1 MAYAPLF
8 HEVHSDLFLSLCRI
22 INAIAAGERMTRA
35 DILQQ
40 LPNLDWGSL
49 ERANELIDTI
59 FLFQPDG
66 SACLFLDKSIAPR
79 ATMAELIW
87 LRAMLENPGAAFLL
101 PDDLRE
107 KLL

>member
-49 ERANELIDTI
+49 ERANELMTRYSSSSPTALPAS
-59 FLFQPDG
+59 F
-66 SACLFLDKSIAPR
+66 STKASPR
-79 ATMAELIW
+79 ARRWQSSSGFA
-87 LRAMLENPGAAFLL
+87 RC
-101 PDDLRE
+101 
-107 KLL
+107 